1 MYSLDLIVSSH
12 RLYQSINVVECPEF
26 RQLLRLLRQ
35 ELRDT
40 DISRRTKLH
49 ELIIEA
55 WRDYFQALKEDLEV
69 SGYFYLSYWTA
80 AH

>member
-1 MYSLDLIVSSH
+1 MDLIVSSH

-26 RQLLRLLRQ
+26 RQLLRLLCQ

-40 DISRRTKLH
+40 DIPRRTKLR

-69 SGYFYLSYWTA
+69 SGYLDLSYWTA